1 MRCRRIRARD
11 RASAY
16 GAHHRGFGR
25 QHPPERLVRAIQWSQ
40 FWTRH
45 GGDEVLVEH
54 DTVRLAPLRG
64 DTSVT
69 PEQASAAEDAYIAR
83 IRALQEAFTRT
94 ATIETIGIWSRSLRG
109 WLQPGR

>member
-1 MRCRRIRARD
+1 LTRE
-11 RASAY
+11 
-16 GAHHRGFGR
+16 
-25 QHPPERLVRAIQWSQ
+25 HPPERLVGAIQWSQ

-45 GGDEVLVEH
+45 GGDEILVEH

-69 PEQASAAEDAYIAR
+69 PEQASAAEEAYIAR